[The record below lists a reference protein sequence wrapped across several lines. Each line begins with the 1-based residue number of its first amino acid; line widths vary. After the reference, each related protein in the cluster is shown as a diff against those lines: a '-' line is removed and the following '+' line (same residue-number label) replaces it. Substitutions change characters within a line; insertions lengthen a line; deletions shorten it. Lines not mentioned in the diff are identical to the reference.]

1 MEENKE
7 KSDDSSNHYGSIRYE
22 EVKNVERV
30 VDDALDLLLEV
41 LKQSTEYKE
50 YQRCLAEVKKD
61 EQLWQSLSEFQ
72 RQHFVL
78 HATPDDNVAEKERI
92 LCRDHETLLALPTV
106 REFQQAEKEYCKVVR
121 SIQDRFAKQVEIDIS
136 FLEE

>member
-1 MEENKE
+1 MEK
-7 KSDDSSNHYGSIRYE
+7 I
-22 EVKNVERV
+22 
-30 VDDALDLLLEV
+30 VDEALELLLEV

-61 EQLWQSLSEFQ
+61 EQLWKSLSEFQ

-78 HATPDDNVAEKERI
+78 YVTPDDNVAEKERI
-92 LCRDHETLLALPTV
+92 LCRDHETLLALPAV
-106 REFQQAEKEYCKVVR
+106 REFQKAEKEYCRVVR
-121 SIQDRFAKQVEIDIS
+121 MIQDRFAKQVEIDIS